1 MANACDALLKNTP
14 ALIDAAGHVAD
25 AVATITD
32 EQRAKAAI
40 LAPGLPAGNPL
51 LDEIAAGVARIEA
64 TQRADTMALL
74 SVVKCSCP
82 GASPPVKVDLS
93 DDAVRTLR
101 ETRDAAE
108 ALAAKIEAARA
119 ATDAGPADAS
129 DQ

>member
-40 LAPGLPAGNPL
+40 LAPGLPADSPL
-51 LDEIAAGVARIEA
+51 LAEIAAGVARIEA

-82 GASPPVKVDLS
+82 GTPAPKLDLS

-101 ETRDAAE
+101 ETRDAAD

-119 ATDAGPADAS
+119 AADAGADAS
-129 DQ
+129 TQ